1 MTMMIWWQNT
11 DPLAT
16 YSVQENLTLG
26 LEEAEKKT
34 RNQKHRPATGRIQS
48 LPYAH
53 YMNGVKGYAPVGW
66 IYQKSEIFYFS
77 GAVYHQL
84 LPASSSWQPEHKNW

>member
-26 LEEAEKKT
+26 LEEAEKKLEI
-34 RNQKHRPATGRIQS
+34 KSIVPPLA
-48 LPYAH
+48 
-53 YMNGVKGYAPVGW
+53 GYSHSHML
-66 IYQKSEIFYFS
+66 IT
-77 GAVYHQL
+77 
-84 LPASSSWQPEHKNW
+84 